1 VDVRTVGDS
10 AMVGWRD
17 RVGRRVAGPVADR
30 TRLDASQVYAALGW
44 IFLGLSVWYVAST
57 LARAARGG

>member
-1 VDVRTVGDS
+1 MDVRLVGDS

-30 TRLDASQVYAALGW
+30 TRLDASQVYAGLGW
-44 IFLGLSVWYVAST
+44 LFLGLSAWYVAST
-57 LARAARGG
+57 LARVARQG